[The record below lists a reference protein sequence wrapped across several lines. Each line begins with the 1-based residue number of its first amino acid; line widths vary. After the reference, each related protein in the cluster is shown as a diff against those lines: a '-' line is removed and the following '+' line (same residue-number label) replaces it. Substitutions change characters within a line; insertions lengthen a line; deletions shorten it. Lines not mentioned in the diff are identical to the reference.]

1 MYLCGGVCVSI
12 YVYGWVCIYIY
23 IKESLGAPTEQV
35 MSEENMVR

>member
-1 MYLCGGVCVSI
+1 MYICIWVGVH
-12 YVYGWVCIYIY
+12 IYIY